1 MKRGAPLRRTPFR
14 AKAAAQ
20 AKRERAPLVLVPRA
34 EPSRAVMALVLPKP
48 AAKPVL
54 KTPDRKSQAIRDSAR
69 DEECTVRIT
78 GVCNHDP
85 KTTVWSHAPIGAA
98 GKAGALKALD
108 LCGCYSCAACH
119 DVVDGR
125 APRPAGYSREQ
136 VLLDWF
142 FGHLRSL
149 VRLKQKGLV

>member
-1 MKRGAPLRRTPFR
+1 MKPV
-14 AKAAAQ
+14 
-20 AKRERAPLVLVPRA
+20 KRERAPLVLVPRA
-34 EPSRAVMALVLPKP
+34 EASRAVMALVKP
-48 AAKPVL
+48 APSAKPVL

-85 KTTVWSHAPIGAA
+85 KTTVWSHAPLGAA

-125 APRPAGYSREQ
+125 APRPAGVSREQ
-136 VLLDWF
+136 VLIDWF
-142 FGHLRSL
+142 FGHMRSL

>member
-1 MKRGAPLRRTPFR
+1 MKRGAPLRRTPFK
-14 AKAAAQ
+14 AKAAVQ

-34 EPSRAVMALVLPKP
+34 GASRAVMAL
-48 AAKPVL
+48 AKPHPAKAAL
-54 KTPDRKSQAIRDSAR
+54 KTPDRKNQAIRDSAR

-85 KTTVWSHAPIGAA
+85 KTTVWSHAPLGAA

-125 APRPAGYSREQ
+125 APRPAGVSREQ
-136 VLLDWF
+136 VLIDWF
-142 FGHLRSL
+142 FGHMRSL